1 MGSREAQGPASG
13 PATRRTAL
21 PLIFIVVGLAVTA
34 LTWGAQTGLVRG
46 VEVQWP
52 AYIVGAVAVLF
63 GVVGLMNREV
73 PLDTRSDTVVLENGP
88 IRESGLDD
96 TDVAVAERADDFSRE
111 RGRARATIGDGNVVD
126 PGGGGGA

>member
-1 MGSREAQGPASG
+1 MGAREGQGSG
-13 PATRRTAL
+13 PAKRSTAL
-21 PLIFIVVGLAVTA
+21 PIVFIVVGLAVSA
-34 LTWGAQTGLVRG
+34 LTWAVQTGLVHG

-73 PLDTRSDTVVLENGP
+73 PLDARPDTVVVETGP

-96 TDVAVAERADDFSRE
+96 TDVAIAERADDHLKS
-111 RGRARATIGDGNVVD
+111 RGRTRATIGDGNIVD

>member
-1 MGSREAQGPASG
+1 MGVNAGGGSEPPR
-13 PATRRTAL
+13 RRTAL
-21 PLIFIVVGLAVTA
+21 PVIFILVGAAISA
-34 LTWGAQTGLVRG
+34 LTWGAQNGLVHG

-52 AYIVGAVAVLF
+52 AYVVGAVAVLF

-73 PLDTRSDTVVLENGP
+73 PLDGRPDTVVSENGP

-96 TDVAVAERADDFSRE
+96 RDVAVAERADDYIKAQ
-111 RGRARATIGDGNVVD
+111 GRARATIGDGNMVD